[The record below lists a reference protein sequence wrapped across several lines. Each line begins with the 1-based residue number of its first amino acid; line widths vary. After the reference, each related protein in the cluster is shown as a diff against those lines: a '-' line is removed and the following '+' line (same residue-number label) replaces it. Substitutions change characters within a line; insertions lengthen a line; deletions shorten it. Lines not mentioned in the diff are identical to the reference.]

1 MNEMKTYPVLNPA
14 PVIEAVFCVDF
25 AGLPQLTSKSAVFLM
40 QAVDA
45 KYEKKGDLVSRSL
58 MFDMTSPVR
67 EIKPDTTWNGGR
79 FQDGNS
85 DVAVLSNLTPQIVR
99 FCYSRL
105 KPYSSWVEFVATGQ
119 RLVNGF
125 VAAQKADPVVKRVGI
140 RYINHFAVPAGK
152 CRLSDILVSAPADP
166 IDVSNIEAR
175 DFFYRDTAYYGEY
188 GLSATSIKC
197 MQRTPE
203 GDPVVVVDFDVFDMP
218 DVEVSK
224 MDWHSMLER
233 AHGLKNELFFGA
245 VTQKAYKGDLK

>member
-1 MNEMKTYPVLNPA
+1 MNKMKTYPVLNPA

-140 RYINHFAVPAGK
+140 RYINHFAVPAVPPRRSA
-152 CRLSDILVSAPADP
+152 CRPP
-166 IDVSNIEAR
+166 R
-175 DFFYRDTAYYGEY
+175 R
-188 GLSATSIKC
+188 
-197 MQRTPE
+197 R
-203 GDPVVVVDFDVFDMP
+203 
-218 DVEVSK
+218 
-224 MDWHSMLER
+224 
-233 AHGLKNELFFGA
+233 
-245 VTQKAYKGDLK
+245 